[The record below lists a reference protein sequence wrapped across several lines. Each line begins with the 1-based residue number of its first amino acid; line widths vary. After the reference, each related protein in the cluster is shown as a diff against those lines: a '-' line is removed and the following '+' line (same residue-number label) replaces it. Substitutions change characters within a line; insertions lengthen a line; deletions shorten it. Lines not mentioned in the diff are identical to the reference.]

1 MRKATSASCGGEHSL
16 FVDSD
21 GNSFSSGACGLG
33 WHGSQR
39 IPLPSIEK
47 VVGGYYHS
55 FAISR
60 SGKLFSWACGNF
72 GGLND
77 GQLGHTDFRE
87 GTDPEEVTLPS
98 MAASETVVDA
108 RAGCYHS
115 AVLTSAGRVFSF
127 GLNNYGQL
135 GRSGLKR
142 SDPVPRPPGTEGYA
156 DGRPLPVE
164 LPATVAMGCAD
175 GDGASKSSGAE
186 VAPNASCIGA
196 GFYNTFFFRNDQ
208 VGVLCAGSN
217 AAGQCGS
224 AAATSERFEKIPEL
238 DVAGPMAAVAGGYCH
253 TLALAASGKL
263 FALGCGEDGQ
273 RGDRRLLD
281 DDADDDGDDE
291 VAGCKVPMM
300 NQVLI
305 AGRSRVVEIA
315 AGANHSLAVT
325 EDRTSLFGWGSN
337 DAGQI
342 GDAASDEGTSTPTQ
356 IKLPDLKE
364 GDTIAEVSAGYSHS
378 LVRTAGGDLFAFG
391 AGTNGQ
397 LGQVSAE
404 AVDSSKPLV
413 VTLPTNDLKK
423 GWASE
428 CTKGD

>member
-1 MRKATSASCGGEHSL
+1 
-16 FVDSD
+16 
-21 GNSFSSGACGLG
+21 
-33 WHGSQR
+33 
-39 IPLPSIEK
+39 
-47 VVGGYYHS
+47 
-55 FAISR
+55 
-60 SGKLFSWACGNF
+60 
-72 GGLND
+72 
-77 GQLGHTDFRE
+77 
-87 GTDPEEVTLPS
+87 
-98 MAASETVVDA
+98 
-108 RAGCYHS
+108 
-115 AVLTSAGRVFSF
+115 
-127 GLNNYGQL
+127 
-135 GRSGLKR
+135 
-142 SDPVPRPPGTEGYA
+142 
-156 DGRPLPVE
+156 
-164 LPATVAMGCAD
+164 
-175 GDGASKSSGAE
+175 
-186 VAPNASCIGA
+186 
-196 GFYNTFFFRNDQ
+196 
-208 VGVLCAGSN
+208 
-217 AAGQCGS
+217 
-224 AAATSERFEKIPEL
+224 
-238 DVAGPMAAVAGGYCH
+238 MAAVAGGYCH

-428 CTKGD
+428 CSSASSHQSELN